1 MKIIIFN
8 NRKFSKKKIKNRKKK
23 KAMKRVVFSN
33 FIILFVKIRK
43 KEGEI
48 KIRSKLCD
56 KEAELK
62 R

>member
-8 NRKFSKKKIKNRKKK
+8 NRKFSKKKKKIKNGK

>member
-1 MKIIIFN
+1 
-8 NRKFSKKKIKNRKKK
+8 
-23 KAMKRVVFSN
+23 MKRVVFSN

>member
-8 NRKFSKKKIKNRKKK
+8 NRKFSKKKSKIEKK